1 MLDYAEVSG
10 DFNSPPKPIL
20 KQLAAFSLSR
30 LLNFVPECARNGIYE
45 AQIFRGCVPSSSP
58 SSGRPNIK
66 SCFASRVYT

>member
-1 MLDYAEVSG
+1 
-10 DFNSPPKPIL
+10 
-20 KQLAAFSLSR
+20 LAAFSLSR